1 MSPQLFSAKIDRGK
15 KEELSKV
22 ITSTLGNSNLQRRE
36 QKNCDS
42 NIILKKS
49 EMSVKKVVSQS
60 DKERKS
66 VNNVYQNPGFG
77 STLGTKQVT
86 FGK

>member
-1 MSPQLFSAKIDRGK
+1 ML
-15 KEELSKV
+15 
-22 ITSTLGNSNLQRRE
+22 
-36 QKNCDS
+36 
-42 NIILKKS
+42 
-49 EMSVKKVVSQS
+49 VKKVVSQS